1 MVSFRRYWF
10 LMWYFR
16 SPLIAFGED
25 ALSHLDQ
32 NICSRA
38 FIVTDAVMRD
48 IGHLQHVI
56 DRLQGSGVVCD
67 SFAEV
72 EPDPGVEIVQRCAAR
87 MQEFAPD
94 WVIGLGGGSCLD
106 AAKAAWFLYERPDV
120 DLAAVTPFETFGLRN
135 KARFVTIPTTAG
147 SGAEVTAA
155 AVITDIEK
163 IRKMEVASF
172 ELIPDVSVVDPW
184 FSSQLSPRLTADTGI
199 DAMTHAVEG
208 FTSTFANDFS
218 DALCLHAARLVFEY
232 LPRAYHKGM
241 HDPEA
246 REKMS
251 NAATM
256 AALGMGN
263 SHIALAHAM
272 GHSAGTVF
280 GLPHGRVTG
289 MFLPYAIEFTAKGGA
304 GRYLELAHG
313 LGWAADDEA
322 QAANMIVLALRNLLR
337 EVEQPLSLKEAG
349 ISKEDFAANLD
360 SLCDR
365 MEMDSALATGR
376 RFPYREQSM
385 HLFEYAYEGKS
396 IDF

>member
-1 MVSFRRYWF
+1 
-10 LMWYFR
+10 MWYFR

-25 ALSHLDQ
+25 ALSHLEQ
-32 NICSRA
+32 NICSRV
-38 FIVTDAVMRD
+38 FIVTDAVMQEL
-48 IGHLQHVI
+48 GHLQHVI
-56 DRLQGSGVVCD
+56 DRLKSCGAECD
-67 SFAEV
+67 FFAEV
-72 EPDPGVEIVQRCAAR
+72 EPDPGVETVQRCAAR
-87 MQEFAPD
+87 MHEFAPD
-94 WVIGLGGGSCLD
+94 WVIGLGGGSSLD

-120 DLAAVTPFETFGLRN
+120 DLAAVTPFEQFGLRS
-135 KARFVTIPTTAG
+135 KARFATIPTTAG

-155 AVITDIEK
+155 AVITDIARM
-163 IRKMEVASF
+163 RKMEVASF
-172 ELIPDVSVVDPW
+172 ELIPDVSIVDPW

-199 DAMTHAVEG
+199 DALTHAVEG

-232 LPRAYHKGM
+232 LPRAYHHGM
-241 HDPEA
+241 NDPEA
-246 REKMS
+246 REKMA
-251 NAATM
+251 NAATL

-280 GLPHGRVTG
+280 SLPHGRVTG
-289 MFLPYAIEFTAKGGA
+289 LFLPYAIEFTAMSGA
-304 GRYLELAHG
+304 GRYLELARG
-313 LGWAADDEA
+313 LGWTVEDEA
-322 QAANMIVLALRNLLR
+322 QAAASIVTALHDLLR

-349 ISKEDFAANLD
+349 ISREDFEANLE

-376 RFPYREQSM
+376 RFPYREHSM
-385 HLFEYAYEGKS
+385 LLFTYAYEGQS